1 MPGDGA
7 DDYEAAQAAGSGG
20 GPNLPT
26 SALPWHQIP
35 KFEPGITDVR
45 NYAKKLEFIRDL
57 WPAEHIEHLAPRAAL
72 QVEGVAFQKVARLQP
87 EKLRNRDG
95 VKYLVEAL
103 GGQWG
108 RLEEEDRYD
117 LFEKALYAT
126 QQKTDETHDSYLN
139 RHDIAFEDLVT
150 KKVQIEEIRAYVL
163 IRQSAL
169 NAEDRKKIIMDCGG
183 KLRYE
188 DARRSMKLLGSKFF
202 QELQGPGRNSN
213 RTKTYDI
220 HQTEEVEESPT
231 YVAMEQ
237 EPDEELVY
245 QALLEEGDE
254 DAHFVQDFEEQ
265 VLVTCQDSPEL
276 ASCFTTYQ
284 EARDRLKEKARTR
297 GFWPLKPGMGFK
309 GKGRNG
315 GKKGKGYGGPSN
327 GSMGTAAFKRR
338 SLAERIANSTCRKC
352 GQPGHWRRECPQNT
366 NDKEKTVFTGLAS
379 DELGQGHHDDV
390 DDVMMTLPEDAVVFA
405 QDGNIRVW
413 MENQLFKEQLFK
425 GEMVNNQPESRVSQ
439 LSCPQPT
446 MTCHVEDCLM
456 VDVSKFSIQLAA
468 NLSNCCRKHR
478 KPSVPAAATV
488 RSKSDVTANKTGFGA
503 VSKMENCFS
512 DETCLFNS
520 EEAHGEAIIDTGAS
534 RAVIGEN
541 RVRGLLESFP
551 KTLRDMVYRARTP
564 GVTFKFGNASKLT
577 STYALLLPRGEN
589 GWIRLEVVPGNTPC
603 LVSNSILKGL
613 RGIVDVED
621 KKLRFKGHPH
631 EIILH
636 TCRRNLLGIKVVDLL
651 LQSPP
656 SKGSTYGEE
665 TIMHVVKESCNDPK
679 RPDHP
684 ICVNE
689 NTQQGKT
696 CRKREGT
703 QGGQVNG
710 DENQKEPDLD
720 HALKVHDRTISE
732 GEILKV
738 QETAPTPKQKVT
750 HDRSSRK
757 AISFQRAAAA
767 GGSDTTVSK
776 SVHDIRGDYETT
788 WSTDF
793 GRVGRSE
800 STIRETS
807 REDLCGDLQPGPK
820 LCLPAEEPSRCIRLG
835 TQFPNVYK
843 SPTRGQ
849 QQDPGEG
856 ASDACPSSQ
865 DIYGQDVREPGDGGL
880 DLSSG
885 REPVRCI
892 GIEQAGAQTTC
903 RRRTGADDRGTGS
916 TSSHGAQ
923 DTDRHPAAR
932 TRTADS
938 RVQGDREDVD
948 RAVAMILS
956 DQPLK
961 CLSSQEEQTILMSL
975 EMKSRE
981 IQDELE
987 VLPMIYGQNWDGQKG
1002 NTRSKFGSQ
1011 NQQVDLLEIYCEP
1024 NSQLVQQVNSKG
1036 GRAIRFS
1043 RTDGDLSTKEGVQR
1057 LWTWIHMYEPRHI
1070 WVAPECRL
1078 WGRFSRFN
1086 MGRCPKMFDKIQ
1098 KERNSDRCHLTLC
1111 NDLYMHQVSMGHHFH
1126 LEQPQGSEML
1136 DQPELVDTKLG
1147 TLPATFDMCRIGK
1160 LKLPKHEN
1168 LIRKRTQVF
1177 STSRKMF
1184 EALHDHFCKGDH
1196 EHDHIQGK
1204 TKVFGEWVNVSSFAR
1219 AYTVQFARKIAQ
1231 IICDVGNPEKPL
1243 MVEEM
1248 ILGLE
1253 QHERPEMA
1261 SEALQL
1267 QKRHRVYDK
1276 QPETSLYDRAP
1287 TWGAVFR
1294 TVGYRTPRVG
1304 NVYFGADEL
1313 VTRLVQRL
1321 VPELENCRCR

>member
-139 RHDIAFEDLVT
+139 RHDIAFEDVVT

-169 NAEDRKKIIMDCGG
+169 NAEDRKKIMMDCGG

-188 DARRSMKLLGSKFF
+188 DARRSMKLLGSRFF

-220 HQTEEVEESPT
+220 HQTEEVEESPA
-231 YVAMEQ
+231 YVTMEQ
-237 EPDEELVY
+237 EPDEEFIY
-245 QALLEEGDE
+245 QTLLEEGDE

-315 GKKGKGYGGPSN
+315 GKKGKGYGGPTN
-327 GSMGTAAFKRR
+327 GSMMSAAFKRR

-352 GQPGHWRRECPQNT
+352 GQPGHWRRERPQNT
-366 NDKEKTVFTGLAS
+366 NDKEKTVFTGLTS
-379 DELGQGHHDDV
+379 DEPGQDHLDDG

-405 QDGNIRVW
+405 QDGDSWVPL
-413 MENQLFKEQLFK
+413 ENQLFKDQVFK
-425 GEMVNNQPESRVSQ
+425 GEMFNNQPKSEVSHI
-439 LSCPQPT
+439 SCQQPN
-446 MTCHVEDCLM
+446 MTSHAEDCLM
-456 VDVSKFSIQLAA
+456 VDTSKFSIQLAA

-488 RSKSDVTANKTGFGA
+488 RSKSDVTASKTGFGA

-720 HALKVHDRTISE
+720 HAVKVHDRTISE

-793 GRVGRSE
+793 GRVARSE
-800 STIRETS
+800 PLR
-807 REDLCGDLQPGPK
+807 
-820 LCLPAEEPSRCIRLG
+820 
-835 TQFPNVYK
+835 
-843 SPTRGQ
+843 
-849 QQDPGEG
+849 
-856 ASDACPSSQ
+856 
-865 DIYGQDVREPGDGGL
+865 
-880 DLSSG
+880 
-885 REPVRCI
+885 
-892 GIEQAGAQTTC
+892 TT
-903 RRRTGADDRGTGS
+903 
-916 TSSHGAQ
+916 
-923 DTDRHPAAR
+923 
-932 TRTADS
+932 
-938 RVQGDREDVD
+938 
-948 RAVAMILS
+948 
-956 DQPLK
+956 LK
-961 CLSSQEEQTILMSL
+961 
-975 EMKSRE
+975 
-981 IQDELE
+981 
-987 VLPMIYGQNWDGQKG
+987 
-1002 NTRSKFGSQ
+1002 
-1011 NQQVDLLEIYCEP
+1011 
-1024 NSQLVQQVNSKG
+1024 
-1036 GRAIRFS
+1036 
-1043 RTDGDLSTKEGVQR
+1043 
-1057 LWTWIHMYEPRHI
+1057 
-1070 WVAPECRL
+1070 
-1078 WGRFSRFN
+1078 
-1086 MGRCPKMFDKIQ
+1086 
-1098 KERNSDRCHLTLC
+1098 
-1111 NDLYMHQVSMGHHFH
+1111 
-1126 LEQPQGSEML
+1126 
-1136 DQPELVDTKLG
+1136 
-1147 TLPATFDMCRIGK
+1147 
-1160 LKLPKHEN
+1160 
-1168 LIRKRTQVF
+1168 
-1177 STSRKMF
+1177 
-1184 EALHDHFCKGDH
+1184 
-1196 EHDHIQGK
+1196 
-1204 TKVFGEWVNVSSFAR
+1204 
-1219 AYTVQFARKIAQ
+1219 
-1231 IICDVGNPEKPL
+1231 
-1243 MVEEM
+1243 
-1248 ILGLE
+1248 
-1253 QHERPEMA
+1253 EMA
-1261 SEALQL
+1261 S
-1267 QKRHRVYDK
+1267 
-1276 QPETSLYDRAP
+1276 
-1287 TWGAVFR
+1287 
-1294 TVGYRTPRVG
+1294 
-1304 NVYFGADEL
+1304 NL
-1313 VTRLVQRL
+1313 VAKGT
-1321 VPELENCRCR
+1321 